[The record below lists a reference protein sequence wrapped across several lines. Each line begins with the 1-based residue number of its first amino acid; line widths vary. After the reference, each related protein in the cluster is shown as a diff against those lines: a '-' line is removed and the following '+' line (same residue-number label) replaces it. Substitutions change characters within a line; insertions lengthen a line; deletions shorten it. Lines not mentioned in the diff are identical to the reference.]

1 MKRFTKLLLA
11 LTLCVFG
18 GVSSVKADVVKITL
32 DQLSA
37 GYGTNSEWLTI
48 ANGITYPIEV
58 KDGTLFGSDGTSQT
72 TNADVKDYDYLYVT
86 VTNFTANKAVRIFF
100 WDKAQNKRLDY
111 YLKPV
116 ADKETANFETQS
128 NITGN
133 GTYCVKVPDGARL
146 QGAKPSWGS
155 SSEVSFKFSEI
166 YLTERS
172 TPYVELVP
180 YTLVYS
186 EGKANIPIS
195 ESHIRTTGNV
205 SINYSTGVVTSTG
218 SGKLII
224 YLNNENLIG
233 ATRYVANVT
242 DDNETKLEPTLEV
255 ADADNGE
262 VGGIYGSRYNWNIAG
277 DASRKTRI
285 GAVTAL
291 RYNFSKTGSMTI
303 NSLDIYAN
311 ELIAE
316 TTEKNLTDMP
326 YGRWGLPA
334 NKVSNYI
341 EADNYKTNNIGKGN
355 QSTIY
360 GRDAVGDVYNYV
372 DLTNC
377 KKIIF
382 TGFSS
387 DGGLRLFYN
396 WDGTEIGK
404 LTANITDFPTSSGT
418 YEFDIEAFKKANNI
432 DFFHL
437 FCIKASKWNTTA
449 NISDVNVVEYTNV
462 ISGSG
467 IDRTKNYLSNPYIT
481 SIDATGLTNT
491 SAIELTSANPNCLF
505 VAKSGKLSNA
515 NNVIVSGTCAN
526 LVLSDGHPFKAPAN
540 FTATAASYSTT
551 INDEAKAGT
560 LCLPFA
566 ATIPEGV
573 EAYTLTYTSGA
584 TVTAAKI
591 DGTIPANTP
600 VLLNGEGDVTFTG
613 AGAVS
618 ATATNAGGALTGV
631 FEETA
636 VPENSFVLQNGGSG
650 LGFYKVTTS
659 DIKANPFRAY
669 LTAQAEA
676 RCLNIVFAD
685 EEENVTGIKAIET
698 ASADKKIFNLN
709 GQRMN
714 KLNKGLNIIGGKKVM
729 IK

>member
-116 ADKETANFETQS
+116 ADKETANFEAQS

-277 DASRKTRI
+277 DAGRNTRI

-291 RYNFSKTGSMTI
+291 RYNFSRTGSMTI

-311 ELIAE
+311 ELVAE
-316 TTEKNLTDMP
+316 TTEKNLTDLP

-341 EADNYKTNNIGKGN
+341 EADAFKTNNIDGVAHNDIMYGHDGN
-355 QSTIY
+355 
-360 GRDAVGDVYNYV
+360 GDAYKYV

-382 TGFSS
+382 TGFSAN
-387 DGGLRLFYN
+387 GVIRLFYN
-396 WDGTEIGK
+396 WSGTEADKPIEII
-404 LTANITDFPTSSGT
+404 NDFPTTSGT
-418 YEFDIEAFKKANNI
+418 YVFDIEAFKKTKKLT
-432 DFFHL
+432 FFHL
-437 FCIKASKWNTTA
+437 NGIKSQWA
-449 NISDVNVVEYTNV
+449 NVTLSSVKVVEYTNV

-481 SIDATGLTNT
+481 SIDATGLINT

-505 VAKSGKLSNA
+505 VAESGKLSNA
-515 NNVIVSGTCAN
+515 NNVIVSGTCAS
-526 LVLSDGHPFKAPAN
+526 LVLTDGHPFKAPAN
-540 FTATAASYSTT
+540 FTATAASYSTA

-613 AGAVS
+613 AGSVNA
-618 ATATNAGGALTGV
+618 AATNAGGALTGV

-669 LTAQAEA
+669 LTAQAYTSRLA
-676 RCLNIVFAD
+676 IVFAD
-685 EEENVTGIKAIET
+685 EEEEVTGIQTVKA

-709 GQRMN
+709 GQRMAQP
-714 KLNKGLNIIGGKKVM
+714 KKGLNIIGGKKVL
-729 IK
+729 K